1 VVEVKFVLQH
11 QQHST
16 QGLTR
21 LYIIALSAIAIC
33 AIIGQVVIQS
43 SLYQQSSDARKI
55 NYAGR
60 QRFLSLK
67 LTMSVSGLIIPS
79 DPLDKNF
86 RINEVRATLQTLEHE
101 HHALIY
107 GDASLGLPGD
117 NSDAV
122 MQLFNSVE
130 WKFQAIQSAATQ
142 MLARIDHDHALDI
155 KTPSSALVPYV
166 DTVLEQEEG
175 FVATMDKTVAQYQHE
190 AEDRV
195 LRLRITEIVL
205 CSLTLAILLLEGLFV
220 FHPAIS
226 RLQKSLAALFQAEKQ
241 VMAQFEELEQKNND
255 LELAFEEAMVAH
267 RKVMPHARIV
277 ALGHYQVQGS
287 QGNYHEVESQVIDGT
302 MVLTCRCPMYRRN
315 RICSHSLAAASLHSA
330 LLRQA
335 HNFPQY
341 TTNFSSSDVKREMKG

>member
-1 VVEVKFVLQH
+1 MKFFLH
-11 QQHST
+11 NQQHST
-16 QGLTR
+16 KQFTR
-21 LYIIALSAIAIC
+21 LYIIALSAIALC
-33 AIIGQVVIQS
+33 AIGGQVLIQS

-67 LTMSVSGLIIPS
+67 LTMAVCGLVIPS
-79 DPLDKNF
+79 DPYGRSI
-86 RINEVRATLQTLEHE
+86 RINEVRDTLKALEIE
-101 HHALIY
+101 HHGLIY
-107 GDASLGLPGD
+107 GDATLELPGN

-130 WKFQAIQSAATQ
+130 WKFQAIQSAVTQ
-142 MLARIDHDHALDI
+142 MLNRIDQDSVLGI
-155 KTPSSALVPYV
+155 QTPSSVLVPYV

-175 FVATMDKTVAQYQHE
+175 FAATMDKTVAQYQHE

-195 LRLRITEIVL
+195 LRLRIIEIVL
-205 CSLTLAILLLEGLFV
+205 CSLTLCVLLLEGRFV
-220 FHPAIS
+220 FHPAIF
-226 RLQKSLAALFQAEKQ
+226 RLQKSLTALFQTERQ
-241 VMAQFEELEQKNND
+241 VMDQFEELEQKNNE

-267 RKVMPHARIV
+267 RKVMPHARVI

-302 MVLTCRCPMYRRN
+302 MILACKCPMYRRN

-330 LLRQA
+330 LLRKA
-335 HNFPQY
+335 HNFSHDGSH
-341 TTNFSSSDVKREMKG
+341 FSSSDKNREMRG